1 VSART
6 LARPA
11 IPRRI
16 RHGLD
21 LMRELV
27 VRDLRVRYRRSV
39 LGVAWSQL
47 SPLATLAVLTFVF
60 SKVVPL
66 GIPHYA
72 LFVYAGLLPWT
83 WFSGAITAGTDAIVA
98 NRDLVRRPGVP
109 ATLLPVST
117 VLTHA
122 AYFALSLPVLFGA
135 LVVEGGVPGTAV
147 ALPAVAIVQLLL
159 VLGPVYLLA
168 SLQVSLRDTGHLV
181 GVVLLPV
188 FYATP
193 VFYDASSV
201 PDRSRFVYDLNPI
214 NRLITAYRDVLLDGR
229 WPDPLPLLVIAVV
242 GMALVAFGRRVFERS
257 ADRFAEELG

>member
-1 VSART
+1 MSSIA

-11 IPRRI
+11 VPRRL

-27 VRDLRVRYRRSV
+27 TRDLRVRYRRSV

-47 SPLATLAVLTFVF
+47 APLATLAVLTFVF

-66 GIPHYA
+66 GIPQYA
-72 LFVYAGLLPWT
+72 LFVYVGLLPWT
-83 WFSGAITAGTDAIVA
+83 WFSGAITGGTDAIVA

-109 ATLLPVST
+109 VGLLPVST

-135 LVVEGGVPGTAV
+135 LVVEGGVPGTAI
-147 ALPAVAIVQLLL
+147 ALPAIAVVQLLL

-181 GVVLLPV
+181 GVVLFPV

-201 PDRSRFVYDLNPI
+201 PARYRFVYELNPV
-214 NRLITAYRDVLLDGR
+214 NRLIGAYRDVLLAGR
-229 WPDPLPLLVIAVV
+229 WPDPVPLAVIAVV
-242 GMALVAFGRRVFERS
+242 GAALVAVGRRVFERS
-257 ADRFAEELG
+257 AHRFAEELG